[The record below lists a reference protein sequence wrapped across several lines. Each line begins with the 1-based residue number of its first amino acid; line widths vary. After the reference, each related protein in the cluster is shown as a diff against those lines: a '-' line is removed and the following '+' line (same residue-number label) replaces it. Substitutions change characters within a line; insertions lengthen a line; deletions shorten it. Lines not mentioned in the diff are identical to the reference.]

1 MLSFDKTVLTFCRG
15 VIGFSFKAY
24 KNSFSQSALLGAA
37 SISPKL
43 ELWTLGSEIYV
54 SGSFSLISGMGVN
67 LIWTSEDEVSHEGFN
82 VALAVVTSQMVPS
95 LCAWDGEDGTGE
107 RQSETSTPPP
117 VFWGMHRVSHTFRN
131 PGRTHTSQDALHR
144 FFFWILRLP
153 SSLPFLCLFVCFPL
167 CQLNCSMVT
176 VPFAILSLT
185 LKFWLIYENIQ
196 FLKFDSLFKIVLS
209 NVVMEIDCAKE

>member
-15 VIGFSFKAY
+15 VIGFSFKTY
-24 KNSFSQSALLGAA
+24 KNSFSRSALLGAA

-43 ELWTLGSEIYV
+43 ELWTLESEIYV
-54 SGSFSLISGMGVN
+54 SGSFSLMSGMGVN
-67 LIWTSEDEVSHEGFN
+67 LICTSEDEVNHEGFN

-95 LCAWDGEDGTGE
+95 LCVWDGEDGTGE
-107 RQSETSTPPP
+107 RESETSTPPP

-144 FFFWILRLP
+144 FFLWILSLP
-153 SSLPFLCLFVCFPL
+153 SSLPFLCLFVCSPL

-176 VPFAILSLT
+176 VPLLYCLSPWSFDWYMRTSNFLSLT
-185 LKFWLIYENIQ
+185 HFSKLYLAMLLWK
-196 FLKFDSLFKIVLS
+196 
-209 NVVMEIDCAKE
+209 